1 MTVNKSSQFGTL
13 ITIFLIV
20 IIIAGGIVIWLQ
32 HDNRPVEIAI
42 TNPPSQE
49 PPGYVYID
57 GAVTNPGLYP
67 LKDGDSM
74 GTLIQAAGGATSDAD
89 TSLWKLYIP
98 VIGEEKSPQK
108 VNINRAETW
117 LLEALPG
124 IGKTKAQAIIDY
136 RRQSGQFH
144 NTNEITKV
152 EGISLATYEKIESL
166 ITVID

>member
-1 MTVNKSSQFGTL
+1 MTVNKSSQTGTL

-20 IIIAGGIVIWLQ
+20 VIIAGGIVIWLR

-42 TNPPSQE
+42 TNPPNQE
-49 PPGYVYID
+49 PPGYVYIG

-67 LKDGDSM
+67 LRDGDSL
-74 GTLIQAAGGATSDAD
+74 GTLIQTAGGTTSDAD
-89 TSLWKLYIP
+89 TSLRKLYIP

-108 VNINRAETW
+108 VNLNRAETW

-124 IGKTKAQAIIDY
+124 IGKTRAQAIIDY

-144 NTNEITKV
+144 NINEITKV
-152 EGISLATYEKIESL
+152 DGISLTTYEKIKDL
-166 ITVID
+166 ITVAD